1 MITSAIQ
8 YKKNTLRYNTMQT
21 SYFTQK
27 VNNEQRKAVI
37 ILNEAISTIDKQKRI
52 EARLKTRTYTEKGF
66 FVTIILR
73 LLTPAI
79 III

>member
-1 MITSAIQ
+1 
-8 YKKNTLRYNTMQT
+8 MQT